1 MRLCFES
8 LGALE
13 EVIESINSDVR
24 NCPRNNV
31 PKFEG

>member
-1 MRLCFES
+1 MRLFFEF

-13 EVIESINSDVR
+13 EMIENINSDVR
-24 NCPRNNV
+24 NCPRNTV